1 MTKKQKAKKYLDL
14 LLSVGAKEIKITWEG
29 GNDNGSFSLYIDGE
43 DTDIDWNKKDGTY
56 DLVDYIEDEIGYGS
70 FAGDFNTNG
79 EVVYDVEEGAFIG
92 LDSYEETQE
101 FTYNLKKPI
110 LLTIPK
116 DLWFDTIEVEMSGY
130 MSGYDDDVDASVR
143 LSVTNGPV
151 VEEHIDFESKSAKA
165 IEGAA
170 VQLLDDVEEVRD
182 MWISE
187 APVKREDLSVDKD
200 GNPYHTITQ
209 IIYSKYVESDKE
221 ISIQL

>member
-92 LDSYEETQE
+92 FDSYEEIQE

-130 MSGYDDDVDASVR
+130 DDEIDASVR
-143 LSVTNGPV
+143 LSITNGPV
-151 VEEHIDFESKSAKA
+151 VQEHIDFESKSAKA